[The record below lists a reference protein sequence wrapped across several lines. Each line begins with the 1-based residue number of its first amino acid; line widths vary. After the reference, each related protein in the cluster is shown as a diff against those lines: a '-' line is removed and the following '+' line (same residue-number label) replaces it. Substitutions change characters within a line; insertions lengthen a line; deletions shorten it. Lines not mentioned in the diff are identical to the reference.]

1 MKVLKLFALAA
12 ALTLLPMLAQ
22 AQTPPA
28 LPAGGKVVDKIAEQ
42 IQNQAVF
49 CEGTY
54 ALCIKAPCV
63 PIVTLDRIGNYSVD
77 HAACSC
83 EVEKGWSMGPGQC
96 ADRGPVRQGKR
107 TFMIS
112 TYSNRFNLEGKT
124 PFNTLSCTDTS
135 TVWAWCYGA
144 PCVVDER
151 DPTKATCNCPLET
164 SAMQTLGGECTTDN
178 CKYIYSAATP
188 NGDDVAN
195 EKFAAY
201 MRQIGQPHLPPA
213 KMCPVHV
220 NTPPGRK

>member
-1 MKVLKLFALAA
+1 MTSLRSLAISVALMLMPALAF
-12 ALTLLPMLAQ
+12 

-28 LPAGGKVVDKIAEQ
+28 SLPGKVIDKIAAE

-63 PIVTLDRIGNYSVD
+63 PIATLDRLGNYTVD

-96 ADRGPVRQGKR
+96 ADRGPVRQGKQ

-112 TYSNRFNLEGKT
+112 TYSNLFNSTNK
-124 PFNTLSCTDTS
+124 TLSCTDTS

-151 DPTKATCNCPLET
+151 NPSKATCNCPLQT
-164 SAMQTLGGECTTDN
+164 SAMATLGGNCQTDN
-178 CKYIYSAATP
+178 CKNIYSAATP
-188 NGDDVAN
+188 TGDTFASVN
-195 EKFAAY
+195 FAAFMQKNNY
-201 MRQIGQPHLPPA
+201 PHNPPAAACPVPPA
-213 KMCPVHV
+213 K
-220 NTPPGRK
+220 